1 MNNIV
6 PHSNNLPSFTPKT
19 EDEKLDFDLEYAR
32 GNILTLIE
40 TGTEGARQLADIA
53 DQSQNSLA
61 YERLG
66 NFLKTVSEL
75 NKDLITLGVQKKE
88 MSKPLPND
96 DTKVTNNLFVG
107 STAEMAKLLANIKKE
122 REE

>member
-88 MSKPLPND
+88 MSKPLSND